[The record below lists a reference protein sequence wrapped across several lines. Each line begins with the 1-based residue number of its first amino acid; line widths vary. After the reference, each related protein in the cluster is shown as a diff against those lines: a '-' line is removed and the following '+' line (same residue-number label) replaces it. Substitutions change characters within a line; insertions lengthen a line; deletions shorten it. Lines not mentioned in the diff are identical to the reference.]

1 MWFTFLG
8 LRVSGAEI
16 AGFKTAGWRREACG
30 WDGADRQGR
39 PDEEEGIISKT
50 HT

>member
-16 AGFKTAGWRREACG
+16 AGFKTAGFEFGGERLVG
-30 WDGADRQGR
+30 GTGR
-39 PDEEEGIISKT
+39 IGKAGLT
-50 HT
+50 KKKA